1 MDLLDRLLG
10 HDVWTTRQLLL
21 QARALT
27 DAQLDQPFD
36 VDSRTLR
43 GCFVHMLGAMETWND
58 LLYERLS
65 PDRPAPEPAPR
76 PDTVDDLLARL
87 TVAGQELALLARR
100 IAREQ
105 RWDDMF
111 VDVLDQ
117 PPRPKTFGGAIGHV
131 LTHNMHH
138 RAQAMLMLER
148 LGQVDHIE
156 GDLLS
161 WEATAMGWRS

>member
-10 HDVWTTRQLLL
+10 HDVWSTRQLLL
-21 QARALT
+21 QSRSLS
-27 DAQLDQPFD
+27 DAQLDQVFD
-36 VDSRTLR
+36 IDSRTLR
-43 GCFVHMLGAMETWND
+43 GCFAHMIGVMETWND
-58 LLYERLS
+58 LLYER
-65 PDRPAPEPAPR
+65 PPGNRDPAPA
-76 PDTVDDLLARL
+76 TVESLLARL
-87 TVAGQELALLARR
+87 TVAGQELARLARR
-100 IAREQ
+100 IAREN

-111 VDVLDQ
+111 VDVLDD

-131 LTHNMHH
+131 ITHNMHH

-161 WEATAMGWRS
+161 WEAAAMGWRS